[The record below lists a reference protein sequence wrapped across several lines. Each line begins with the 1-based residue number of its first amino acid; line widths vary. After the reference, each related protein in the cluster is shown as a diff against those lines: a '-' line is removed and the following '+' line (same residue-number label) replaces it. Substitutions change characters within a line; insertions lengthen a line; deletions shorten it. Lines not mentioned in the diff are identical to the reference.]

1 MAIVS
6 IQNLLLALIVV
17 VPGFICTHFA
27 VTLGVVRTKISETRL
42 LMLSLAASLFVD
54 SLFLSGIELL
64 GVSITEPQD
73 ISGIF
78 FTPSFQAKYVLGLL
92 AASVGVGVIGGV
104 ILAADLHD
112 RARNELWRRLNG
124 DRRRNF
130 HEPWEGTLDEAA
142 RVQVLTSDGAIAVG
156 AIKQYSDDGKEK
168 QISLTGVEW
177 HLPDEGWVDSD
188 TDIELLFGDDIE
200 QVTVVDTTE
209 NAVGPS
215 GEEDEAEGS
224 DR

>member
-1 MAIVS
+1 MPLVS

-17 VPGFICTHFA
+17 VPGFISTHFA
-27 VTLGVVRTKISETRL
+27 VTLAVVRTKISETRL

-54 SLFLSGIELL
+54 SLFLSILEVFGA
-64 GVSITEPQD
+64 SITEPQD
-73 ISGIF
+73 ISEVF
-78 FTPSFQAKYVLGLL
+78 FTPTFQAKYVLGLL
-92 AASVGVGVIGGV
+92 GFSVAVGAVGGV
-104 ILAADLHD
+104 ILAADHHD
-112 RARNELWRRLNG
+112 RVRNWLWKRLDG

-168 QISLTGVEW
+168 QISLTGVDW
-177 HLPDEGWVDSD
+177 HFPDQGWVDSD
-188 TDIELLFGDDIE
+188 TDIELLFGEDIE
-200 QVTVVDTTE
+200 QVTVVDTIE

-215 GEEDEAEGS
+215 EEEDPE
-224 DR
+224 